1 MSGRDAPV
9 PDLVAIGANH
19 RSAPLA
25 LRERL
30 FVEPLAVA
38 EALAD
43 LRAAGLDQAVLV
55 STCDRVEVHTV
66 HRAPAVARD
75 AVLSAL
81 AARAGLDAASV
92 REGFYTFTGA
102 EALRQLFAVAAS
114 LDSHVIGEPQVLG
127 QLKESH
133 RIARAAGMV
142 GGELEG
148 LLQTAYR
155 VAKRVRSETGIG
167 EGAVSI
173 ATAAVEVARDI
184 HGGLGD
190 HAGLVVGIGDMGELV
205 ARQLRQAGLG
215 RLAVTHRSAGRAEA
229 LAHRLEANVVAF
241 DRLDEVVA
249 GADVVI
255 TSLGLG
261 RYTVTVDAARAAL
274 KSRRYRPLFV
284 IDLAVPPDVEP
295 GVGDI
300 DGAFVYDMADLEGVT
315 QAGLAGREEA
325 AKAAWA
331 VVDAELARYLRLR
344 SMRQATPAVVAL
356 RRRFEAARER
366 VLAEVDAHDA
376 AYATRLLINRLL
388 HDPSTALREL
398 AADEDAVGGAEAA
411 EALLRRLF
419 RLDDADEAAAPNPN
433 DEDKPK

>member
-1 MSGRDAPV
+1 MPGQGAPV
-9 PDLVAIGANH
+9 PDLVAVGANH
-19 RSAPLA
+19 RSAPLP

-55 STCDRVEVHTV
+55 STCDRVEVHTI
-66 HRAPAVARD
+66 HGDPAAARD
-75 AVLSAL
+75 AVLGVL
-81 AARAGLDAASV
+81 AARAGLDSETV
-92 REGFYTFTGA
+92 REGFYTLAGT
-102 EALRQLFAVAAS
+102 EAVRQLFAVAAS

-142 GGELEG
+142 GGALEE

-167 EGAVSI
+167 EGVVSI

-184 HGGLGD
+184 HGGLGERS
-190 HAGLVVGIGDMGELV
+190 GLVVGIGDMGEMV
-205 ARQLRQAGLG
+205 ARQLRQAGLS
-215 RLAVTHRSAGRAEA
+215 RLAVAHRSAGRAEA

-241 DRLDEVVA
+241 DRLDEAVA
-249 GADVVI
+249 AADVVI

-261 RYTVTVDAARAAL
+261 RYTVTVAGARAAL
-274 KSRRYRPLFV
+274 KGRRYRPLFV

-315 QAGLAGREEA
+315 RAGLAGREKA

-331 VVDAELARYLRLR
+331 VVDAELDRYLRLR

-366 VLAEVDAHDA
+366 VLAEVDGQDA

-398 AADEDAVGGAEAA
+398 AAEEDGAGRAEAA

-419 RLDDADEAAAPNPN
+419 RLDAADETVEPHPN
-433 DEDKPK
+433 DEDEPK